1 MSAKGLGRWAL
12 IASVLLVTPAATCH
26 VHLPPN
32 PPGGGLTSALPSAL
46 RAGVAKVPLSLASG
60 TPLAGYGSAARR
72 LNPPDPNP
80 FNGYAMF
87 KPATGQ
93 IDLLFA
99 KALVLVN
106 DTTKVGIVTVDS
118 VGILSDLVDRIHARA
133 VTLGATIPR
142 ENLLVSASHT
152 HSGPGTQT
160 KLRFWEMVGTDFLY
174 LPLRDAFVDD
184 CALALY
190 NAEQNLQLA
199 KYGSGSDLLAG
210 VTVNRRVGVSPTAT
224 PTDVDKE
231 LGVVRIDKMNGAPL
245 AVVWNFAIHGT
256 AYGDANL
263 SFSADVMGAVS
274 AKVEADLGVPALFAN
289 GAEGDTSPDGHGAT
303 GIATLAPIIA
313 AKIESIH
320 AGIVTN
326 PQIVLQCVSHVE
338 PFGKATLDLSLN
350 RLPAGSVDLDL
361 ATLLTILNLGHVAF
375 KMDKHW
381 FENDFRFQAIRMNDT
396 LIVPVP
402 GEPIFVVGQAMKVEG
417 KALGFA
423 RVFVFG
429 LSNGHMAYI
438 TDETEYNVG
447 GYEAVATFFGPHTAD
462 KVRAAAKTQMVMV
475 KP

>member
-1 MSAKGLGRWAL
+1 
-12 IASVLLVTPAATCH
+12 
-26 VHLPPN
+26 
-32 PPGGGLTSALPSAL
+32 
-46 RAGVAKVPLSLASG
+46 
-60 TPLAGYGSAARR
+60 
-72 LNPPDPNP
+72 
-80 FNGYAMF
+80 
-87 KPATGQ
+87 
-93 IDLLFA
+93 
-99 KALVLVN
+99 
-106 DTTKVGIVTVDS
+106 
-118 VGILSDLVDRIHARA
+118 
-133 VTLGATIPR
+133 
-142 ENLLVSASHT
+142 
-152 HSGPGTQT
+152 
-160 KLRFWEMVGTDFLY
+160 
-174 LPLRDAFVDD
+174 
-184 CALALY
+184 
-190 NAEQNLQLA
+190 
-199 KYGSGSDLLAG
+199 
-210 VTVNRRVGVSPTAT
+210 VNRRVGVSPTAT